1 MKNTFKI
8 FFSDIK
14 SLSRHFFAVLV
25 VIAIMIIPALYAW
38 VNIYA
43 NSDPY
48 GNTGNISVA
57 VASDD
62 LGYEGQNMGESV
74 LEGLKDNK
82 SINWVFTGSTDK
94 AIKGVESGKYYA
106 AIVIGENFSRNMY
119 DLKSALTDNESTV
132 TYYKNAKT
140 NAIAVKITD
149 TAAETVQN
157 NVKVQYLKVLFQTV
171 FTKGQELGEDIDEE
185 QAVNA
190 VIAQLTDLSKSLR
203 HYSDSVGRFVSDSSS
218 ISYVLSG
225 IGSSTANA
233 SAALSGSQATLNS
246 AQAAVS
252 NAQTSI
258 DQLANGLDGK
268 LAELEADLDAVT
280 DALNKLASSEV
291 INGSIELHNQM
302 VDNAKNAAAKLQTH
316 LEALRAILPENSA
329 LSGTAYVANTLDAL
343 IERTKQM
350 QNQLDLLYNDASFVE
365 DAANITG
372 ACADTVSLMR
382 SMITNQLKTGIDMML
397 TNLSSTLNMM
407 SPLISSLGI
416 TLDDIAPVVESA
428 GDTLSYVS
436 SAMTRLQSLM
446 NRVADAC
453 DQLLVKINEGTAD
466 ERLQTLITVLNGN
479 AEKYAEFL
487 SSPVSVTEETIYPVA
502 SYGDA
507 MTPFYSALAIWVG
520 GVILTA
526 ILKVGRYISA
536 RLPVS
541 GAGHVLGGVGN
552 NELCLYGGDL
562 FAGAGVRRYRQG
574 DRDRHRRHAGRRLLR
589 LLPDRDPAGY
599 IQQDLS
605 LLPLP
610 VRHKRNARGD
620 MRHVSMGLL
629 DLSRR
634 AYDIRRRRHTHRP
647 CAEKAVYKAQPL
659 RRARSGEIGGAVIW
673 QRNSMSASAKTAPM
687 CFTAS
692 CLCTPSRCTRAIS
705 AA

>member
-8 FFSDIK
+8 FFSDIG
-14 SLSRHFFAVLV
+14 SLVKHFFAVAV

-62 LGYEGQNMGESV
+62 QGYEGENKGESI

-82 SINWVFTGSTDK
+82 SINWVFTDSTEK
-94 AIKGVESGKYYA
+94 ARKGVDSGKYYA
-106 AIVIGENFSRNMY
+106 AILIGENFSRNMY
-119 DLKSALTDNESTV
+119 DLKSALTDDESTI
-132 TYYKNAKT
+132 TYYVNAKT
-140 NAIAVKITD
+140 NAIATKITD
-149 TAAETVQN
+149 TAAETVKTNIQ
-157 NVKVQYLKVLFQTV
+157 VEYLKVLFQTV
-171 FTKGQELGEDIDEE
+171 FTTGQELGDNIDET

-190 VIAQLTDLSKSLR
+190 VISQLTDLSKSLR
-203 HYSDSVGRFVSDSSS
+203 QYSASIGRFVDNSSS

-225 IGSSTANA
+225 IGSSSANA

-246 AQAAVS
+246 AQAS
-252 NAQTSI
+252 ITNAQTAI
-258 DQLANGLDGK
+258 DQLANGIDGK
-268 LAELEADLDAVT
+268 LAELESDLDELT

-350 QNQLDLLYNDASFVE
+350 QNQLDLLYNDASFAE

-397 TNLSSTLNMM
+397 SNLSSTLNMM

-446 NRVADAC
+446 TRVADAC
-453 DQLLVKINEGTAD
+453 DDLLVKINEGTAD

-520 GVILTA
+520 GVVLTA
-526 ILKVGRYISA
+526 ILKVEAEPKGLRNVTEGQKYWGKFLLFFILGQIQTA
-536 RLPVS
+536 VI
-541 GAGHVLGGVGN
+541 VLGDIYLLGCQCQEPVMFWVASAITSFAFTAVIYS
-552 NELCLYGGDL
+552 LALAFGDIGKAIVIVIVVMQV
-562 FAGAGVRRYRQG
+562 AGSSGSYPIEI
-574 DRDRHRRHAGRRLLR
+574 
-589 LLPDRDPAGY
+589 LPDIFSKIYLFFPFPYA
-599 IQQDLS
+599 I
-605 LLPLP
+605 
-610 VRHKRNARGD
+610 NA
-620 MRHVSMGLL
+620 MREAICGMYQWDYWIYLGELMIFAVGGILIGLVL
-629 DLSRR
+629 RKPFIKLNRFVE
-634 AYDIRRRRHTHRP
+634 HEV
-647 CAEKAVYKAQPL
+647 EK
-659 RRARSGEIGGAVIW
+659 SGV
-673 QRNSMSASAKTAPM
+673 
-687 CFTAS
+687 
-692 CLCTPSRCTRAIS
+692 L
-705 AA
+705 

>member
-62 LGYEGQNMGESV
+62 QGYEGQNMGESV

-119 DLKSALTDNESTV
+119 DLKSALTDDESTV

-225 IGSSTANA
+225 IGSGSANA
-233 SAALSGSQATLNS
+233 SAALSGSQATLSS
-246 AQAAVS
+246 AQAAVA

-280 DALNKLASSEV
+280 DVLNKLASSEV

-302 VDNAKNAAAKLQTH
+302 VDNAKNAAANLQTH

-350 QNQLDLLYNDASFVE
+350 QNQLDLLYNDASFAE

-397 TNLSSTLNMM
+397 SNLSSTLNMM

-446 NRVADAC
+446 TRVADAC
-453 DQLLVKINEGTAD
+453 DDLLVKINEGTAD

-520 GVILTA
+520 GVVLTA
-526 ILKVGRYISA
+526 ILKVEAEPKGLRNVTEGQKYWGKFLLFFILGQIQTA
-536 RLPVS
+536 VI
-541 GAGHVLGGVGN
+541 VLGDIYLLGCQCQEPVMFWVASAITSFAFTAVIYS
-552 NELCLYGGDL
+552 LALAFGDIGKAIVIVIVVMQV
-562 FAGAGVRRYRQG
+562 AGSSGSYPIEI
-574 DRDRHRRHAGRRLLR
+574 
-589 LLPDRDPAGY
+589 LPDIFSKIYLFFPFPYA
-599 IQQDLS
+599 I
-605 LLPLP
+605 
-610 VRHKRNARGD
+610 NA
-620 MRHVSMGLL
+620 MREAICGMYQWDYWIYLGELMIFAVGGILIGLVL
-629 DLSRR
+629 RKPFIKLNRFVE
-634 AYDIRRRRHTHRP
+634 HEV
-647 CAEKAVYKAQPL
+647 EK
-659 RRARSGEIGGAVIW
+659 SGV
-673 QRNSMSASAKTAPM
+673 
-687 CFTAS
+687 
-692 CLCTPSRCTRAIS
+692 L
-705 AA
+705 

>member
-43 NSDPY
+43 NFDPY

-62 LGYEGQNMGESV
+62 QGYEGQNMGESV

-171 FTKGQELGEDIDEE
+171 FTKGQELGDDIDEE

-225 IGSSTANA
+225 IGSSSANA
-233 SAALSGSQATLNS
+233 SAALSGSQATLSS
-246 AQAAVS
+246 AQAAVT

-291 INGSIELHNQM
+291 LNGSIELHNQM
-302 VDNAKNAAAKLQTH
+302 VDNAKNAAANLQTH

-453 DQLLVKINEGTAD
+453 DDLLVKINEGTAD

-520 GVILTA
+520 GVVLTA
-526 ILKVGRYISA
+526 ILKVEAEPKGLRNVTEGQKYWGKFLLFFILGQIQTA
-536 RLPVS
+536 VI
-541 GAGHVLGGVGN
+541 VLGDIYLLGCQCQEPVMFWVASAITSFAFTAVIYS
-552 NELCLYGGDL
+552 LALAFGDIGKAIVIVIVVMQV
-562 FAGAGVRRYRQG
+562 AGSSGSYPIEI
-574 DRDRHRRHAGRRLLR
+574 
-589 LLPDRDPAGY
+589 LPDIFSKIYLFFPFPYA
-599 IQQDLS
+599 I
-605 LLPLP
+605 
-610 VRHKRNARGD
+610 NA
-620 MRHVSMGLL
+620 MREAICGMYQWDYWIYLGELMIFAVGGILIGLVL
-629 DLSRR
+629 RKPFIKLNRFVE
-634 AYDIRRRRHTHRP
+634 HEV
-647 CAEKAVYKAQPL
+647 EK
-659 RRARSGEIGGAVIW
+659 SGV
-673 QRNSMSASAKTAPM
+673 
-687 CFTAS
+687 
-692 CLCTPSRCTRAIS
+692 L
-705 AA
+705 

>member
-57 VASDD
+57 VSSDD
-62 LGYEGQNMGESV
+62 QGYEGQNMCESV

-119 DLKSALTDNESTV
+119 DLKSALTDDESTV

-225 IGSSTANA
+225 IGSGSANA
-233 SAALSGSQATLNS
+233 SAALSGSQATLSS
-246 AQAAVS
+246 AQAAVT

-302 VDNAKNAAAKLQTH
+302 VDNAKNAAANLQTH

-397 TNLSSTLNMM
+397 SNLSSTLNMM

-446 NRVADAC
+446 TRVADAC
-453 DQLLVKINEGTAD
+453 DDLLVKINEGTAD

-520 GVILTA
+520 GVVLTA
-526 ILKVGRYISA
+526 ILKVEAEPKGLRNVTEGQKYWGKFLLFFILGQIQTA
-536 RLPVS
+536 VI
-541 GAGHVLGGVGN
+541 VLGDIYLLGCQCQEPVMFWVASAITSFAFTAVIYS
-552 NELCLYGGDL
+552 LALAFGDIGRAIVIVIVVMQV
-562 FAGAGVRRYRQG
+562 AGSSGSYPIEI
-574 DRDRHRRHAGRRLLR
+574 
-589 LLPDRDPAGY
+589 LPDIFSKIYLFFPFPYA
-599 IQQDLS
+599 I
-605 LLPLP
+605 
-610 VRHKRNARGD
+610 NA
-620 MRHVSMGLL
+620 MREAICGMYQWDYWIYLGELIIFAVGGILIGLVL
-629 DLSRR
+629 RKPFIKLNRFVE
-634 AYDIRRRRHTHRP
+634 HEV
-647 CAEKAVYKAQPL
+647 EK
-659 RRARSGEIGGAVIW
+659 SGV
-673 QRNSMSASAKTAPM
+673 
-687 CFTAS
+687 
-692 CLCTPSRCTRAIS
+692 L
-705 AA
+705 

>member
-252 NAQTSI
+252 NAQASI

-316 LEALRAILPENSA
+316 LESLRAILPENSA

-446 NRVADAC
+446 TRVADAC

-526 ILKVGRYISA
+526 ILKVEAEPKGLRNVTEGQKYWGKF
-536 RLPVS
+536 LLFF
-541 GAGHVLGGVGN
+541 VLGQIQTAVIV
-552 NELCLYGGDL
+552 LGDIYL
-562 FAGAGVRRYRQG
+562 LGCQCQEQVMFWVASAITSFAFTAVIYSLALAFGDIGKAIVIVIVVMQVAGSSGSYPIEI
-574 DRDRHRRHAGRRLLR
+574 
-589 LLPDRDPAGY
+589 LPDIFSKIYLFFPFPYA
-599 IQQDLS
+599 I
-605 LLPLP
+605 
-610 VRHKRNARGD
+610 NA
-620 MRHVSMGLL
+620 MREAICGMYQWDYWIYLGELMIFAVGGILIGLVL
-629 DLSRR
+629 RKPFIKLNRFVE
-634 AYDIRRRRHTHRP
+634 HEV
-647 CAEKAVYKAQPL
+647 EK
-659 RRARSGEIGGAVIW
+659 SGV
-673 QRNSMSASAKTAPM
+673 
-687 CFTAS
+687 
-692 CLCTPSRCTRAIS
+692 L
-705 AA
+705 

>member
-62 LGYEGQNMGESV
+62 QGYEGQNMGESV

-119 DLKSALTDNESTV
+119 DLKSALTDDESTV

-225 IGSSTANA
+225 IGSGSANA
-233 SAALSGSQATLNS
+233 SAALSGSQATLSS
-246 AQAAVS
+246 AQAAVT

-280 DALNKLASSEV
+280 DVLNKLASSEV
-291 INGSIELHNQM
+291 LNGSIELHNQM
-302 VDNAKNAAAKLQTH
+302 VDNAKNAAANLQTH

-350 QNQLDLLYNDASFVE
+350 QNQLDLLYNDASFAE

-446 NRVADAC
+446 TRVADAC
-453 DQLLVKINEGTAD
+453 DDLLVKINEGTAD

-520 GVILTA
+520 GVVLTA
-526 ILKVGRYISA
+526 ILKVEAEPKGLRNVTEGQKYWGKFLLFFILGQIQTA
-536 RLPVS
+536 VI
-541 GAGHVLGGVGN
+541 VLGDIYLLGCQCQEPVMFWVASAITSFAFTAVIYS
-552 NELCLYGGDL
+552 LALAFGDIGKAIVIVIVVMQV
-562 FAGAGVRRYRQG
+562 AGSSGSYPIEI
-574 DRDRHRRHAGRRLLR
+574 
-589 LLPDRDPAGY
+589 LPDIFSKIYLFFPFPYA
-599 IQQDLS
+599 I
-605 LLPLP
+605 
-610 VRHKRNARGD
+610 NA
-620 MRHVSMGLL
+620 MREAICGMYQWDYWIYLGELMIFAVGGILIGLVL
-629 DLSRR
+629 RKPFIKLNRFVE
-634 AYDIRRRRHTHRP
+634 HEV
-647 CAEKAVYKAQPL
+647 EK
-659 RRARSGEIGGAVIW
+659 SGV
-673 QRNSMSASAKTAPM
+673 
-687 CFTAS
+687 
-692 CLCTPSRCTRAIS
+692 L
-705 AA
+705 

>member
-62 LGYEGQNMGESV
+62 QGYEGQNMGESV

-203 HYSDSVGRFVSDSSS
+203 HYSNSVGQFVSDSSS

-225 IGSSTANA
+225 IGSSSANA

-246 AQAAVS
+246 AQAAVT

-302 VDNAKNAAAKLQTH
+302 VDNAKNAAANLQTH

-350 QNQLDLLYNDASFVE
+350 QNQLDLLYDDASFVE
-365 DAANITG
+365 DAANITS

-453 DQLLVKINEGTAD
+453 DDLLVKINEGTAD

-526 ILKVGRYISA
+526 ILKVEAEPKGLRNVTEGQKYWGKF
-536 RLPVS
+536 LLFF
-541 GAGHVLGGVGN
+541 VLGQIQTAVIV
-552 NELCLYGGDL
+552 LGDIYL
-562 FAGAGVRRYRQG
+562 LGCQCQEPVMFWVASAITSFAFTAVIYSLALAFGDIGKAIVIVIVVMQVAGSSGSYPIEI
-574 DRDRHRRHAGRRLLR
+574 
-589 LLPDRDPAGY
+589 LPDIFSKIYLFFPFPYA
-599 IQQDLS
+599 I
-605 LLPLP
+605 
-610 VRHKRNARGD
+610 NA
-620 MRHVSMGLL
+620 MREAICGMYQWDYWIYLGELMIFAVGGILIGLVL
-629 DLSRR
+629 RKPFIKLNRFVE
-634 AYDIRRRRHTHRP
+634 HEV
-647 CAEKAVYKAQPL
+647 EK
-659 RRARSGEIGGAVIW
+659 SGV
-673 QRNSMSASAKTAPM
+673 
-687 CFTAS
+687 
-692 CLCTPSRCTRAIS
+692 L
-705 AA
+705 

>member
-119 DLKSALTDNESTV
+119 DLKSALTDDESTV

-171 FTKGQELGEDIDEE
+171 FTKGQELGENIDEE

-225 IGSSTANA
+225 IGSSTTNA
-233 SAALSGSQATLNS
+233 SAALSGSQATLSS
-246 AQAAVS
+246 AQAAVT

-268 LAELEADLDAVT
+268 LAELEADLDAIT

-291 INGSIELHNQM
+291 LNGSIELHNQM

-350 QNQLDLLYNDASFVE
+350 QNQLDLLYDDASFAE
-365 DAANITG
+365 NAANITG

-446 NRVADAC
+446 DRVADAC
-453 DQLLVKINEGTAD
+453 DDLLVKINEGTAD

-526 ILKVGRYISA
+526 ILKVEAEPKGLRNVTEGQKYWGKFI
-536 RLPVS
+536 LFF
-541 GAGHVLGGVGN
+541 VLGQIQTAVIV
-552 NELCLYGGDL
+552 LGDIYL
-562 FAGAGVRRYRQG
+562 LGCQCQEPVMFWVAAAITSFAFTAVIYSLALAFGDIGKAIVIVIVVMQVAGSSGSYPIEI
-574 DRDRHRRHAGRRLLR
+574 
-589 LLPDRDPAGY
+589 LPDIFSKIYLFFPFPYA
-599 IQQDLS
+599 I
-605 LLPLP
+605 
-610 VRHKRNARGD
+610 NA
-620 MRHVSMGLL
+620 MREAICGMYQWDYFIYLGELMIFAVGGILIGLVL
-629 DLSRR
+629 RKPFIKLNRFVE
-634 AYDIRRRRHTHRP
+634 HEV
-647 CAEKAVYKAQPL
+647 EK
-659 RRARSGEIGGAVIW
+659 SGV
-673 QRNSMSASAKTAPM
+673 
-687 CFTAS
+687 
-692 CLCTPSRCTRAIS
+692 L
-705 AA
+705 

>member
-62 LGYEGQNMGESV
+62 QGYEGQNMGESV

-119 DLKSALTDNESTV
+119 DLESALTDNESTV

-171 FTKGQELGEDIDEE
+171 FTKGQELGDDIDEE

-203 HYSDSVGRFVSDSSS
+203 HYSNSVGQFVSDSSS

-291 INGSIELHNQM
+291 LNGSIELHNQM
-302 VDNAKNAAAKLQTH
+302 VDNAKNAAANLQTH

-350 QNQLDLLYNDASFVE
+350 QNQLDLLYNDASFAE

-446 NRVADAC
+446 TRVADAC
-453 DQLLVKINEGTAD
+453 DDLLVKINEGTAD

-520 GVILTA
+520 GVVLTA
-526 ILKVGRYISA
+526 ILKVEAEPKGLRNVTEGQKYWGKFLLFFILGQIQTA
-536 RLPVS
+536 VI
-541 GAGHVLGGVGN
+541 VLGDIYLLGCQCQEPVMFWVASAITSFAFPAVIYSLALAFGDIGKAIVIVIVVMQVAGSSGSYPIEILPDIFSKIYLFFPFPYAINAMREAICGMYQWDYWIYLGELMIFAVGGILIGLVLRKPFIKLN
-552 NELCLYGGDL
+552 RFVEHEVEK
-562 FAGAGVRRYRQG
+562 AGV
-574 DRDRHRRHAGRRLLR
+574 L
-589 LLPDRDPAGY
+589 
-599 IQQDLS
+599 
-605 LLPLP
+605 
-610 VRHKRNARGD
+610 
-620 MRHVSMGLL
+620 
-629 DLSRR
+629 
-634 AYDIRRRRHTHRP
+634 
-647 CAEKAVYKAQPL
+647 
-659 RRARSGEIGGAVIW
+659 
-673 QRNSMSASAKTAPM
+673 
-687 CFTAS
+687 
-692 CLCTPSRCTRAIS
+692 
-705 AA
+705 

>member
-62 LGYEGQNMGESV
+62 QGYEGQNMGESV

-119 DLKSALTDNESTV
+119 DLKSALTDDESTV

-225 IGSSTANA
+225 IGSGSANA
-233 SAALSGSQATLNS
+233 SAALSGSQATLSS
-246 AQAAVS
+246 AQAAVT

-291 INGSIELHNQM
+291 LNGSIELHNQM

-350 QNQLDLLYNDASFVE
+350 QNQLDLLYDDASFAE

-446 NRVADAC
+446 TRVADAC
-453 DQLLVKINEGTAD
+453 DDLLVKINEGTAD

-520 GVILTA
+520 GVVLTA
-526 ILKVGRYISA
+526 ILKVEAEPKGLRNVTEGQKYWGKFI
-536 RLPVS
+536 LFF
-541 GAGHVLGGVGN
+541 VLGQIQTAVIV
-552 NELCLYGGDL
+552 LGDIYL
-562 FAGAGVRRYRQG
+562 LGCQCQEPVMFWVASAITSFAFTAVIYSLALAFGDIGRAIVIVIVVMQVAGSSGSYPIEI
-574 DRDRHRRHAGRRLLR
+574 
-589 LLPDRDPAGY
+589 LPDIFSKIYLFFPFPYA
-599 IQQDLS
+599 I
-605 LLPLP
+605 
-610 VRHKRNARGD
+610 NA
-620 MRHVSMGLL
+620 MREAICGMYQWDYWIYLGELIIFAVGGILIGLVL
-629 DLSRR
+629 RKPFIKLNRFVE
-634 AYDIRRRRHTHRP
+634 HEV
-647 CAEKAVYKAQPL
+647 EK
-659 RRARSGEIGGAVIW
+659 SGV
-673 QRNSMSASAKTAPM
+673 
-687 CFTAS
+687 
-692 CLCTPSRCTRAIS
+692 L
-705 AA
+705 

>member
-316 LEALRAILPENSA
+316 LESLRAILPENSA

-446 NRVADAC
+446 TRVADAC

-526 ILKVGRYISA
+526 ILKVEAEPKGLRNVTEGQKYWGKFI
-536 RLPVS
+536 LFF
-541 GAGHVLGGVGN
+541 VLGQIQTAVIVLGDIYLLGCQCQ
-552 NELCLYGGDL
+552 ELVMFWVASAITSFAFTAVIYSLALAFGDIGKAIVIVIVVMQV
-562 FAGAGVRRYRQG
+562 AGSSGSYPIEI
-574 DRDRHRRHAGRRLLR
+574 
-589 LLPDRDPAGY
+589 LPDIFSKIYLFFPFPYA
-599 IQQDLS
+599 I
-605 LLPLP
+605 
-610 VRHKRNARGD
+610 NA
-620 MRHVSMGLL
+620 MREAICGMYQWDYWIYLGELMIFAVGGILIGLVL
-629 DLSRR
+629 RKPFIKLNRFVE
-634 AYDIRRRRHTHRP
+634 HEV
-647 CAEKAVYKAQPL
+647 EK
-659 RRARSGEIGGAVIW
+659 SGV
-673 QRNSMSASAKTAPM
+673 
-687 CFTAS
+687 
-692 CLCTPSRCTRAIS
+692 L
-705 AA
+705 

>member
-62 LGYEGQNMGESV
+62 QGYEGQNMGESV

-203 HYSDSVGRFVSDSSS
+203 RYSNSVGRFVSDSSS

-225 IGSSTANA
+225 IGSSSANA

-246 AQAAVS
+246 AQAAVT

-268 LAELEADLDAVT
+268 LAELEADLDAIT

-291 INGSIELHNQM
+291 LNGSIELHNQM

-350 QNQLDLLYNDASFVE
+350 QNQLDLLYDDASFVE

-397 TNLSSTLNMM
+397 TNLSSTLSMM

-453 DQLLVKINEGTAD
+453 DDLLVKINEGTAD

-526 ILKVGRYISA
+526 ILKVEAEPKGLRNVTEGQKYWGKF
-536 RLPVS
+536 LLFF
-541 GAGHVLGGVGN
+541 VLGQIQTAVIV
-552 NELCLYGGDL
+552 LGDIYL
-562 FAGAGVRRYRQG
+562 LGCQCQEPVMFWVASAITSFAFTAVIYSLALAFGDIGKAIVIVIVVMQVAGSSGSYPIEI
-574 DRDRHRRHAGRRLLR
+574 
-589 LLPDRDPAGY
+589 LPDIFSKIYLFFPFPYA
-599 IQQDLS
+599 I
-605 LLPLP
+605 
-610 VRHKRNARGD
+610 NA
-620 MRHVSMGLL
+620 MREAICGMYQWDYWIYLGELMIFAVGGILIGLVL
-629 DLSRR
+629 RKPFIKLNRFVE
-634 AYDIRRRRHTHRP
+634 HEV
-647 CAEKAVYKAQPL
+647 EK
-659 RRARSGEIGGAVIW
+659 SGV
-673 QRNSMSASAKTAPM
+673 
-687 CFTAS
+687 
-692 CLCTPSRCTRAIS
+692 L
-705 AA
+705 

>member
-25 VIAIMIIPALYAW
+25 VIAIMIIPALYAL

-62 LGYEGQNMGESV
+62 QGYEGQNMGESV

-119 DLKSALTDNESTV
+119 DLKSALTDDESTV

-225 IGSSTANA
+225 IGSGSANA
-233 SAALSGSQATLNS
+233 SAALSGSQATLSS
-246 AQAAVS
+246 AQAAVA

-280 DALNKLASSEV
+280 DVLNKLASSEV

-397 TNLSSTLNMM
+397 SNLSSTLNMM

-446 NRVADAC
+446 TRVADAC
-453 DQLLVKINEGTAD
+453 DDLLVKINEGTAD

-520 GVILTA
+520 GVVLTA
-526 ILKVGRYISA
+526 ILKVEAEPKGLRNVTEGQKYWGKFILFFILGQIQTA
-536 RLPVS
+536 VI
-541 GAGHVLGGVGN
+541 VLGDIYLLGCQCQEPVMFWVASAITSFAFTAVIYS
-552 NELCLYGGDL
+552 LALAFGDIGRAIVIVIVVMQV
-562 FAGAGVRRYRQG
+562 AGSSGSYPIEI
-574 DRDRHRRHAGRRLLR
+574 
-589 LLPDRDPAGY
+589 LPDIFSKIYLFFPFPYA
-599 IQQDLS
+599 I
-605 LLPLP
+605 
-610 VRHKRNARGD
+610 NA
-620 MRHVSMGLL
+620 MREAICGMYQWDYWIYLGELIIFAVGGILIGLVL
-629 DLSRR
+629 RKPFIKLNRFVE
-634 AYDIRRRRHTHRP
+634 HEV
-647 CAEKAVYKAQPL
+647 EK
-659 RRARSGEIGGAVIW
+659 SGV
-673 QRNSMSASAKTAPM
+673 
-687 CFTAS
+687 
-692 CLCTPSRCTRAIS
+692 L
-705 AA
+705 

>member
-280 DALNKLASSEV
+280 DALNKLVSSEV

-446 NRVADAC
+446 TRVADAC

-507 MTPFYSALAIWVG
+507 MTPFYSTLAIWVG

-526 ILKVGRYISA
+526 ILKVEAEPKGLRNVTEGQKYWGKFLLFFILGQIQTA
-536 RLPVS
+536 VI
-541 GAGHVLGGVGN
+541 VLGDIYLLGCQCQEPVMFWVASAITSFAFTAVIYS
-552 NELCLYGGDL
+552 LALAFGDIGKAIVIVIVVMQV
-562 FAGAGVRRYRQG
+562 AGSSGSYPIEI
-574 DRDRHRRHAGRRLLR
+574 
-589 LLPDRDPAGY
+589 LPDIFSKIYLFFPFPYA
-599 IQQDLS
+599 I
-605 LLPLP
+605 
-610 VRHKRNARGD
+610 NA
-620 MRHVSMGLL
+620 MREAICGMYQWDYWIYLGELMIFAVGGILIGLVL
-629 DLSRR
+629 RKPFIKLNRFVE
-634 AYDIRRRRHTHRP
+634 HEV
-647 CAEKAVYKAQPL
+647 EK
-659 RRARSGEIGGAVIW
+659 SGV
-673 QRNSMSASAKTAPM
+673 
-687 CFTAS
+687 
-692 CLCTPSRCTRAIS
+692 L
-705 AA
+705 

>member
-62 LGYEGQNMGESV
+62 QGYEGQNMGESV

-119 DLKSALTDNESTV
+119 DLKSALTDSESTV

-225 IGSSTANA
+225 IGSSSANA
-233 SAALSGSQATLNS
+233 SAALSGSQATLSS
-246 AQAAVS
+246 AQAAVT

-291 INGSIELHNQM
+291 LNGSIELHNQM
-302 VDNAKNAAAKLQTH
+302 VDNAKNAAANLQTH

-350 QNQLDLLYNDASFVE
+350 QNQLDLLYDDASFAE

-446 NRVADAC
+446 TRVADAC
-453 DQLLVKINEGTAD
+453 DDLLVKINEGTAD

-520 GVILTA
+520 GVVLTA
-526 ILKVGRYISA
+526 ILKVEAEPKGLRNVTEGQKYWGKFLLFFILGQIQTA
-536 RLPVS
+536 VI
-541 GAGHVLGGVGN
+541 VLGDIYLLGCQCQEPVMFWVASAITSFAFTAVIYS
-552 NELCLYGGDL
+552 LALAFGDIGKAIVIVIVVMQV
-562 FAGAGVRRYRQG
+562 AGSSGSYPIEI
-574 DRDRHRRHAGRRLLR
+574 
-589 LLPDRDPAGY
+589 LPDIFSKIYLFFPFPYA
-599 IQQDLS
+599 I
-605 LLPLP
+605 
-610 VRHKRNARGD
+610 NA
-620 MRHVSMGLL
+620 MREAICGMYQWDYWIYLGELMIFAVGGILIGLVL
-629 DLSRR
+629 RKPFIKLNRFVE
-634 AYDIRRRRHTHRP
+634 HEV
-647 CAEKAVYKAQPL
+647 EK
-659 RRARSGEIGGAVIW
+659 SGV
-673 QRNSMSASAKTAPM
+673 
-687 CFTAS
+687 
-692 CLCTPSRCTRAIS
+692 L
-705 AA
+705 

>member
-62 LGYEGQNMGESV
+62 QGYEGQNMGESV

-119 DLKSALTDNESTV
+119 DLKSALTDDESTV

-246 AQAAVS
+246 AQAAVT

-258 DQLANGLDGK
+258 DRLANGLDGK

-302 VDNAKNAAAKLQTH
+302 VDAAKAAAAKLQTH
-316 LEALRAILPENSA
+316 LETLRALLPENSA
-329 LSGTAYVANTLDAL
+329 MSGTAYVANTLDAL

-350 QNQLDLLYNDASFVE
+350 QNQLELLRDDASFSE

-382 SMITNQLKTGIDMML
+382 SMITNELKTGIDMML

-407 SPLISSLGI
+407 GPLINSLGI
-416 TLDDIAPVVESA
+416 TLDDIAPVVSSA
-428 GDTLSYVS
+428 GDTLKYVS
-436 SAMTRLQSLM
+436 SSMTRLQALM
-446 NRVADAC
+446 ERVANSC
-453 DQLLVKINEGTAD
+453 DNLLVKINEGTAD

-487 SSPVSVTEETIYPVA
+487 SEPVKVSEEVIYPTA

-507 MTPFYSALAIWVG
+507 MTPFYSTLAIWVG
-520 GVILTA
+520 GVILIA
-526 ILKVGRYISA
+526 ILKVEAEPKGLRHVTDGQKYWGKFLLFFFLGQIQA
-536 RLPVS
+536 
-541 GAGHVLGGVGN
+541 AIIVLGDIYLLNCQVEN
-552 NELCLYGGDL
+552 PWLFWAAAAVTSFVFNAIIYSLALAFGDL
-562 FAGAGVRRYRQG
+562 GKAVVVVILVVQIAGSSGSYPIEI
-574 DRDRHRRHAGRRLLR
+574 
-589 LLPDRDPAGY
+589 LPDIFSKIYLFFPFPYAINAMREAIFGMYHWDYFIYLGELLLFGIAG
-599 IQQDLS
+599 IVIGLV
-605 LLPLP
+605 
-610 VRHKRNARGD
+610 VRKPFIKMNRFVED
-620 MRHVSMGLL
+620 EM
-629 DLSRR
+629 
-634 AYDIRRRRHTHRP
+634 
-647 CAEKAVYKAQPL
+647 EK
-659 RRARSGEIGGAVIW
+659 SGV
-673 QRNSMSASAKTAPM
+673 
-687 CFTAS
+687 
-692 CLCTPSRCTRAIS
+692 L
-705 AA
+705 

>member
-62 LGYEGQNMGESV
+62 QGYEGQNMGESV

-119 DLKSALTDNESTV
+119 DLKSALTDDESTV

-233 SAALSGSQATLNS
+233 SAALSGSQATLSS
-246 AQAAVS
+246 AQAAVT

-291 INGSIELHNQM
+291 LNGSIELHNQM
-302 VDNAKNAAAKLQTH
+302 VDNAKNAAANLQTH

-350 QNQLDLLYNDASFVE
+350 QNQLDLLYNDASFAE

-397 TNLSSTLNMM
+397 SNLSSTLNMM

-446 NRVADAC
+446 TRVADAC
-453 DQLLVKINEGTAD
+453 DDLLVKINEGTAD

-520 GVILTA
+520 GVVLTA
-526 ILKVGRYISA
+526 ILKVEAEPKGLRNVTEGQKYWGKFILFFILGQIQTA
-536 RLPVS
+536 VI
-541 GAGHVLGGVGN
+541 VLGDIYLLGCQCQEPVMFWVASAITSFAFTAVIYS
-552 NELCLYGGDL
+552 LALAFGDIGRAIVIVIVVMQV
-562 FAGAGVRRYRQG
+562 AGSSGSYPIEI
-574 DRDRHRRHAGRRLLR
+574 
-589 LLPDRDPAGY
+589 LPDIFSKIYLFFPFPYA
-599 IQQDLS
+599 I
-605 LLPLP
+605 
-610 VRHKRNARGD
+610 NA
-620 MRHVSMGLL
+620 MREAICGMYQWDYWIYLGELIIFAVGGILIGLVL
-629 DLSRR
+629 RKPFIKLNRFVE
-634 AYDIRRRRHTHRP
+634 HEV
-647 CAEKAVYKAQPL
+647 EK
-659 RRARSGEIGGAVIW
+659 SGV
-673 QRNSMSASAKTAPM
+673 
-687 CFTAS
+687 
-692 CLCTPSRCTRAIS
+692 L
-705 AA
+705 

>member
-62 LGYEGQNMGESV
+62 QGYEGQNMGESV

-119 DLKSALTDNESTV
+119 DLKSALTDDESTI

-225 IGSSTANA
+225 IGSGSANA
-233 SAALSGSQATLNS
+233 SAALSGSQATLSS
-246 AQAAVS
+246 AQAAVA

-350 QNQLDLLYNDASFVE
+350 QNQLDLLYNDASFAE

-397 TNLSSTLNMM
+397 SNLSSTLNMM

-446 NRVADAC
+446 TRVADAC
-453 DQLLVKINEGTAD
+453 DDLLVKINEGTAD

-520 GVILTA
+520 GVVLTA
-526 ILKVGRYISA
+526 ILKVEAEPKGLRNVTEGQKYWGKFLLFFILGQIQTA
-536 RLPVS
+536 VI
-541 GAGHVLGGVGN
+541 VLGDIYLLGCQCQEPVMFWVASAITSFAFTAVIYS
-552 NELCLYGGDL
+552 LALAFGDIGRAIVIVIVVMQV
-562 FAGAGVRRYRQG
+562 AGSSGSYPIEI
-574 DRDRHRRHAGRRLLR
+574 
-589 LLPDRDPAGY
+589 LPDIFSKIYLFFPFPYA
-599 IQQDLS
+599 I
-605 LLPLP
+605 
-610 VRHKRNARGD
+610 NA
-620 MRHVSMGLL
+620 MREAICGMYQWDYWIYLGELMIFAVGGILIGLVL
-629 DLSRR
+629 RKPFIKLNRFVE
-634 AYDIRRRRHTHRP
+634 HEV
-647 CAEKAVYKAQPL
+647 EK
-659 RRARSGEIGGAVIW
+659 SGV
-673 QRNSMSASAKTAPM
+673 
-687 CFTAS
+687 
-692 CLCTPSRCTRAIS
+692 L
-705 AA
+705 

>member
-62 LGYEGQNMGESV
+62 QGYEGQNMGESV

-119 DLKSALTDNESTV
+119 DLKSALTDDESTV

-225 IGSSTANA
+225 IGSGSANA
-233 SAALSGSQATLNS
+233 SAALSGSQATLSS
-246 AQAAVS
+246 AQAAVT

-291 INGSIELHNQM
+291 LNGSIELHNQM
-302 VDNAKNAAAKLQTH
+302 VDNAKNAAANLQTH
-316 LEALRAILPENSA
+316 LESLRAILPENSA

-350 QNQLDLLYNDASFVE
+350 QNQLDLLYNNASFVE

-397 TNLSSTLNMM
+397 TNLSSTLSMM

-446 NRVADAC
+446 TRVADAC
-453 DQLLVKINEGTAD
+453 DDLLVKINEGTAD

-520 GVILTA
+520 GVVLTA
-526 ILKVGRYISA
+526 ILKVEAEPKGLRNVTEGQKYWGKFILFFILGQIQTA
-536 RLPVS
+536 VI
-541 GAGHVLGGVGN
+541 VLGDIYLLGCQCQEPVMFWVASAITSFAFTAVIYS
-552 NELCLYGGDL
+552 LALAFGDIGKAIVIVIVVMQV
-562 FAGAGVRRYRQG
+562 AGSSGSYPIEI
-574 DRDRHRRHAGRRLLR
+574 
-589 LLPDRDPAGY
+589 LPDIFSKIYLFFPFPYA
-599 IQQDLS
+599 I
-605 LLPLP
+605 
-610 VRHKRNARGD
+610 NA
-620 MRHVSMGLL
+620 MREAICGMYQWDYFIYLGELMIFAVGGILIGLVL
-629 DLSRR
+629 RKPFIKLNRFVE
-634 AYDIRRRRHTHRP
+634 HEV
-647 CAEKAVYKAQPL
+647 EK
-659 RRARSGEIGGAVIW
+659 SGV
-673 QRNSMSASAKTAPM
+673 
-687 CFTAS
+687 
-692 CLCTPSRCTRAIS
+692 L
-705 AA
+705 

>member
-291 INGSIELHNQM
+291 INGSIELHNQ
-302 VDNAKNAAAKLQTH
+302 
-316 LEALRAILPENSA
+316 IC
-329 LSGTAYVANTLDAL
+329 
-343 IERTKQM
+343 
-350 QNQLDLLYNDASFVE
+350 LLYTS
-365 DAANITG
+365 DAA
-372 ACADTVSLMR
+372 
-382 SMITNQLKTGIDMML
+382 
-397 TNLSSTLNMM
+397 
-407 SPLISSLGI
+407 
-416 TLDDIAPVVESA
+416 
-428 GDTLSYVS
+428 
-436 SAMTRLQSLM
+436 
-446 NRVADAC
+446 
-453 DQLLVKINEGTAD
+453 D
-466 ERLQTLITVLNGN
+466 E
-479 AEKYAEFL
+479 
-487 SSPVSVTEETIYPVA
+487 
-502 SYGDA
+502 
-507 MTPFYSALAIWVG
+507 
-520 GVILTA
+520 
-526 ILKVGRYISA
+526 
-536 RLPVS
+536 
-541 GAGHVLGGVGN
+541 
-552 NELCLYGGDL
+552 
-562 FAGAGVRRYRQG
+562 
-574 DRDRHRRHAGRRLLR
+574 
-589 LLPDRDPAGY
+589 
-599 IQQDLS
+599 
-605 LLPLP
+605 
-610 VRHKRNARGD
+610 
-620 MRHVSMGLL
+620 
-629 DLSRR
+629 
-634 AYDIRRRRHTHRP
+634 
-647 CAEKAVYKAQPL
+647 
-659 RRARSGEIGGAVIW
+659 
-673 QRNSMSASAKTAPM
+673 
-687 CFTAS
+687 
-692 CLCTPSRCTRAIS
+692 
-705 AA
+705 

>member
-62 LGYEGQNMGESV
+62 QGYEGQNMGESV

-119 DLKSALTDNESTV
+119 DLKSALTDDESTV

-233 SAALSGSQATLNS
+233 SAALSGSQATLSS
-246 AQAAVS
+246 AQAAVT
-252 NAQTSI
+252 NVQTSI

-291 INGSIELHNQM
+291 LNGSIELHNQM
-302 VDNAKNAAAKLQTH
+302 VDNAKNAAANLQTH

-350 QNQLDLLYNDASFVE
+350 QNQLDLLYNDASFAE

-397 TNLSSTLNMM
+397 SNLSSTLNMM

-446 NRVADAC
+446 TRVADAC
-453 DQLLVKINEGTAD
+453 DDLLVKINEGTAD

-520 GVILTA
+520 GVVLTA
-526 ILKVGRYISA
+526 ILKVEAEPKGLRNVTEGQKYWGKFILFFILGQIQTA
-536 RLPVS
+536 VI
-541 GAGHVLGGVGN
+541 VLGDIYLLGCQCQEPVMFWVASAITSFAFTAVIYS
-552 NELCLYGGDL
+552 LALAFGDIGRAIVIVIVVMQV
-562 FAGAGVRRYRQG
+562 AGSSGSYPIEI
-574 DRDRHRRHAGRRLLR
+574 
-589 LLPDRDPAGY
+589 LPDIFSKIYLFFPFPYA
-599 IQQDLS
+599 I
-605 LLPLP
+605 
-610 VRHKRNARGD
+610 NA
-620 MRHVSMGLL
+620 MREAICGMYQWDYWIYLGELIIFAVGGILIGLVL
-629 DLSRR
+629 RKPFIKLNRFVE
-634 AYDIRRRRHTHRP
+634 HEV
-647 CAEKAVYKAQPL
+647 EK
-659 RRARSGEIGGAVIW
+659 SGV
-673 QRNSMSASAKTAPM
+673 
-687 CFTAS
+687 
-692 CLCTPSRCTRAIS
+692 L
-705 AA
+705 

>member
-62 LGYEGQNMGESV
+62 QGYEGQNMGESV

-119 DLKSALTDNESTV
+119 DLKSALTDDESTV

-185 QAVNA
+185 QAANA

-225 IGSSTANA
+225 IGSGSANA
-233 SAALSGSQATLNS
+233 SAALSGSQATLSS
-246 AQAAVS
+246 AQAAVT

-280 DALNKLASSEV
+280 DVLNKLASSEV
-291 INGSIELHNQM
+291 LNGSIELHNQM
-302 VDNAKNAAAKLQTH
+302 VDNAKNAAANLQTH

-446 NRVADAC
+446 TRVADAC
-453 DQLLVKINEGTAD
+453 DDLLVKINEGTAD

-526 ILKVGRYISA
+526 ILKVEAEPKGLRNVTEGQKYWGKF
-536 RLPVS
+536 LLFF
-541 GAGHVLGGVGN
+541 VLGQIQTAVIV
-552 NELCLYGGDL
+552 LGDIYL
-562 FAGAGVRRYRQG
+562 LGCQCQEPVMFWVASAITSFAFTAVIYSLALAFGDIGKAIVIVIVVMQVAGSSGSYPIEI
-574 DRDRHRRHAGRRLLR
+574 
-589 LLPDRDPAGY
+589 LPDIFSKIYLFFPFPYA
-599 IQQDLS
+599 I
-605 LLPLP
+605 
-610 VRHKRNARGD
+610 NA
-620 MRHVSMGLL
+620 MREAICGMYQWDYWIYLGELMIFAVGGILIGLVL
-629 DLSRR
+629 RKPFIKLNRFVE
-634 AYDIRRRRHTHRP
+634 HEV
-647 CAEKAVYKAQPL
+647 EK
-659 RRARSGEIGGAVIW
+659 SGV
-673 QRNSMSASAKTAPM
+673 
-687 CFTAS
+687 
-692 CLCTPSRCTRAIS
+692 L
-705 AA
+705 

>member
-62 LGYEGQNMGESV
+62 QGYEGQNMGESV

-119 DLKSALTDNESTV
+119 DLKSALTDDESTV

-171 FTKGQELGEDIDEE
+171 FTKGQELGDDIDEE

-225 IGSSTANA
+225 IGSGSANA
-233 SAALSGSQATLNS
+233 SAALSGSQATLSS
-246 AQAAVS
+246 AQAAVT

-291 INGSIELHNQM
+291 LNGSIELHNQM
-302 VDNAKNAAAKLQTH
+302 VDNAKNAAANLQTH

-446 NRVADAC
+446 TRVADAC

-520 GVILTA
+520 GVVLTA
-526 ILKVGRYISA
+526 ILKVEAEPKGLRNVTEGQKYWGKFLLFFILGQIQTA
-536 RLPVS
+536 VI
-541 GAGHVLGGVGN
+541 VLGDIYLLGCQCQEPVMFWVASAITSFAFTAVIYS
-552 NELCLYGGDL
+552 LALAFGDIGKAIVIVIVVMQV
-562 FAGAGVRRYRQG
+562 AGSSGSYPIEI
-574 DRDRHRRHAGRRLLR
+574 
-589 LLPDRDPAGY
+589 LPDIFSKIYLFFPFPYA
-599 IQQDLS
+599 I
-605 LLPLP
+605 
-610 VRHKRNARGD
+610 NA
-620 MRHVSMGLL
+620 MREAICGMYQWDYLIYLGELMIFAVGGILIGLVL
-629 DLSRR
+629 RKPFIKLNRFVE
-634 AYDIRRRRHTHRP
+634 HEV
-647 CAEKAVYKAQPL
+647 EK
-659 RRARSGEIGGAVIW
+659 SGV
-673 QRNSMSASAKTAPM
+673 
-687 CFTAS
+687 
-692 CLCTPSRCTRAIS
+692 L
-705 AA
+705 

>member
-62 LGYEGQNMGESV
+62 QGYEGQNMGESV

-119 DLKSALTDNESTV
+119 DLKSALTDDESTV

-225 IGSSTANA
+225 IGSGSANA
-233 SAALSGSQATLNS
+233 SAALSGSQATLSS
-246 AQAAVS
+246 AQAAVA

-280 DALNKLASSEV
+280 DVLNKLASSEV

-302 VDNAKNAAAKLQTH
+302 VDNAKNAAANLQTH

-350 QNQLDLLYNDASFVE
+350 QNQLDLLYNDASFAE

-397 TNLSSTLNMM
+397 SNLSSTLNMM

-446 NRVADAC
+446 TRVADAC
-453 DQLLVKINEGTAD
+453 DDLLVKINEGTAD

-520 GVILTA
+520 GVVLTA
-526 ILKVGRYISA
+526 ILKVEAEPKGLRNVTEGQKYWGKFI
-536 RLPVS
+536 LFF
-541 GAGHVLGGVGN
+541 VLGQIQTAVIV
-552 NELCLYGGDL
+552 LGDIYL
-562 FAGAGVRRYRQG
+562 LGCQCQEPVMFWVASAITSFAFTAVIYSLALAFGDIGRAIVIVIVVMQVAGSSGSYPIEI
-574 DRDRHRRHAGRRLLR
+574 
-589 LLPDRDPAGY
+589 LPDIFSKIYLFFPFPYA
-599 IQQDLS
+599 I
-605 LLPLP
+605 
-610 VRHKRNARGD
+610 NA
-620 MRHVSMGLL
+620 MREAICGMYQWDYWIYLGELMIFAVGGILIGLVL
-629 DLSRR
+629 RKPFIKLNRFVE
-634 AYDIRRRRHTHRP
+634 HEV
-647 CAEKAVYKAQPL
+647 EK
-659 RRARSGEIGGAVIW
+659 SGV
-673 QRNSMSASAKTAPM
+673 
-687 CFTAS
+687 
-692 CLCTPSRCTRAIS
+692 L
-705 AA
+705 

>member
-62 LGYEGQNMGESV
+62 QGYEGQNMGESV

-119 DLKSALTDNESTV
+119 DLKSALTDDESTV

-203 HYSDSVGRFVSDSSS
+203 HYSNSVGQFVSDSSS

-233 SAALSGSQATLNS
+233 SAALSGSQATLSS
-246 AQAAVS
+246 AQAAVT

-302 VDNAKNAAAKLQTH
+302 VDNAKNAAANLQTH

-350 QNQLDLLYNDASFVE
+350 QNQLDLLYDDASFAE

-397 TNLSSTLNMM
+397 TNLSSTLSMM

-446 NRVADAC
+446 TRVADAC
-453 DQLLVKINEGTAD
+453 DDLLVKINEGTAD

-526 ILKVGRYISA
+526 ILKVEAEPKGLRNVTEGQKYWGKF
-536 RLPVS
+536 LLFF
-541 GAGHVLGGVGN
+541 VLGQIQTAVIV
-552 NELCLYGGDL
+552 LGDIYL
-562 FAGAGVRRYRQG
+562 LGCQCQEPVMFWVASAITSFAFTAVIYSLALAFGDIGKAIVIVIVVMQVAGSSGSYPIEI
-574 DRDRHRRHAGRRLLR
+574 
-589 LLPDRDPAGY
+589 LPDIFSKIYLFFPFPYA
-599 IQQDLS
+599 I
-605 LLPLP
+605 
-610 VRHKRNARGD
+610 NA
-620 MRHVSMGLL
+620 MREAICGMYQWDYWIYLGELMIFAVGGILIGLVL
-629 DLSRR
+629 RKPFIKLNRFVE
-634 AYDIRRRRHTHRP
+634 HEV
-647 CAEKAVYKAQPL
+647 EK
-659 RRARSGEIGGAVIW
+659 SGV
-673 QRNSMSASAKTAPM
+673 
-687 CFTAS
+687 
-692 CLCTPSRCTRAIS
+692 L
-705 AA
+705 

>member
-62 LGYEGQNMGESV
+62 QGYEGQNMGESV

-119 DLKSALTDNESTV
+119 DLKSALTNDESTV

-233 SAALSGSQATLNS
+233 SAALSGSQATLSS
-246 AQAAVS
+246 AQAAVT

-291 INGSIELHNQM
+291 LNGSIELHNQM
-302 VDNAKNAAAKLQTH
+302 VDNAKNAAANLQTH

-397 TNLSSTLNMM
+397 SNLSSTLNMM

-446 NRVADAC
+446 TRVADAC
-453 DQLLVKINEGTAD
+453 DDLLVKINEGTAD

-520 GVILTA
+520 GVVLTA
-526 ILKVGRYISA
+526 ILKVEAEPKGLRNVTEGQKYWGKFI
-536 RLPVS
+536 LFF
-541 GAGHVLGGVGN
+541 VLGQIQTAVIV
-552 NELCLYGGDL
+552 LGDIYL
-562 FAGAGVRRYRQG
+562 LGCQCQEPVMFWVASAITSFAFTAVIYSLALAFGDIGRAIVIVIVVMQVAGSSGSYPIEI
-574 DRDRHRRHAGRRLLR
+574 
-589 LLPDRDPAGY
+589 LPDIFSKIYLFFPFPYA
-599 IQQDLS
+599 I
-605 LLPLP
+605 
-610 VRHKRNARGD
+610 NA
-620 MRHVSMGLL
+620 MREAICGMYQWDYWIYLGELIIFAVGGILIGLVL
-629 DLSRR
+629 RKPFIKLNRFVE
-634 AYDIRRRRHTHRP
+634 HEV
-647 CAEKAVYKAQPL
+647 EK
-659 RRARSGEIGGAVIW
+659 SGV
-673 QRNSMSASAKTAPM
+673 
-687 CFTAS
+687 
-692 CLCTPSRCTRAIS
+692 L
-705 AA
+705 

>member
-62 LGYEGQNMGESV
+62 QGYEGQNMGESV

-119 DLKSALTDNESTV
+119 DLKSALTDDESTV

-203 HYSDSVGRFVSDSSS
+203 HYSNSVGQFVSDSSS

-225 IGSSTANA
+225 IGSSSANA

-246 AQAAVS
+246 AQAAVT

-350 QNQLDLLYNDASFVE
+350 QNQLDLLYDDASFAE

-453 DQLLVKINEGTAD
+453 DDLLVKINQGTAD

-520 GVILTA
+520 GVVLTA
-526 ILKVGRYISA
+526 ILKVEAEPKGLRNVTEGQKYWGKFLLFFILGQIQTA
-536 RLPVS
+536 VI
-541 GAGHVLGGVGN
+541 VLGDIYLLGCQCQEPVMFWVASAITSFAFTAVIYS
-552 NELCLYGGDL
+552 LALAFGDIGKAIVIVIVVMQV
-562 FAGAGVRRYRQG
+562 AGSSGSYPIEI
-574 DRDRHRRHAGRRLLR
+574 
-589 LLPDRDPAGY
+589 LPDIFSKIYLFFPFPYA
-599 IQQDLS
+599 I
-605 LLPLP
+605 
-610 VRHKRNARGD
+610 NA
-620 MRHVSMGLL
+620 MREAICGMYQWDYWIYLGELMIFAVGGILIGLVL
-629 DLSRR
+629 RKPFIKLNRFVE
-634 AYDIRRRRHTHRP
+634 HEV
-647 CAEKAVYKAQPL
+647 EK
-659 RRARSGEIGGAVIW
+659 SGV
-673 QRNSMSASAKTAPM
+673 
-687 CFTAS
+687 
-692 CLCTPSRCTRAIS
+692 L
-705 AA
+705 

>member
-62 LGYEGQNMGESV
+62 QGYEGQNMGESV

-119 DLKSALTDNESTV
+119 DLKSALTDKESTV

-225 IGSSTANA
+225 IGSGSANA
-233 SAALSGSQATLNS
+233 SAALSGSQATLSS
-246 AQAAVS
+246 AQAAVT

-280 DALNKLASSEV
+280 EALNKLASSEV
-291 INGSIELHNQM
+291 LNGSIELHNQM
-302 VDNAKNAAAKLQTH
+302 VDNAKNAAANLQTH

-397 TNLSSTLNMM
+397 TNLSSTLSMM

-446 NRVADAC
+446 TRVADAC
-453 DQLLVKINEGTAD
+453 DDLLVKINEGTAD

-507 MTPFYSALAIWVG
+507 MTPFYSALAIWGG
-520 GVILTA
+520 GVVLTA
-526 ILKVGRYISA
+526 ILKVEAEPKGLRNVTEGQKYWGKFLLFFILGQIQTA
-536 RLPVS
+536 VI
-541 GAGHVLGGVGN
+541 VLGDIYLLGCQCQEPVMFWVASAITSFAFTAVIYS
-552 NELCLYGGDL
+552 LALAFGDIGKAIVIVIVVMQV
-562 FAGAGVRRYRQG
+562 AGSSGSYPIEI
-574 DRDRHRRHAGRRLLR
+574 
-589 LLPDRDPAGY
+589 LPDIFSKIYLFFPFPYA
-599 IQQDLS
+599 I
-605 LLPLP
+605 
-610 VRHKRNARGD
+610 NA
-620 MRHVSMGLL
+620 MREAICGMYQWDYWIYLGELMIFAVGGILIGLVL
-629 DLSRR
+629 RKPFIKLNRFVE
-634 AYDIRRRRHTHRP
+634 HEV
-647 CAEKAVYKAQPL
+647 EK
-659 RRARSGEIGGAVIW
+659 SGV
-673 QRNSMSASAKTAPM
+673 
-687 CFTAS
+687 
-692 CLCTPSRCTRAIS
+692 L
-705 AA
+705 

>member
-62 LGYEGQNMGESV
+62 QGYEGQNMGESV

-119 DLKSALTDNESTV
+119 DLKSALTDDESTV

-171 FTKGQELGEDIDEE
+171 FTKGQELGDDIDEE

-203 HYSDSVGRFVSDSSS
+203 HYSNSVGQFVSDSSS

-246 AQAAVS
+246 AQAAVT

-291 INGSIELHNQM
+291 LNGSIELHNQM
-302 VDNAKNAAAKLQTH
+302 VDNAKNAAANLQTH
-316 LEALRAILPENSA
+316 LEALRAILPETSA

-350 QNQLDLLYNDASFVE
+350 QNQLDLLYDDASFAE

-453 DQLLVKINEGTAD
+453 DDLLVKINEGTAD

-520 GVILTA
+520 GVVLTA
-526 ILKVGRYISA
+526 ILKVEAEPKGLRNVTEGQKYWGKFLLFFILGQIQTA
-536 RLPVS
+536 VI
-541 GAGHVLGGVGN
+541 VLGDIYLLGCQCQEPVMFWVASAITSFAFTAVIYS
-552 NELCLYGGDL
+552 LALAFGDIGKAIVIVIVVMQV
-562 FAGAGVRRYRQG
+562 AGSSGSYPIEI
-574 DRDRHRRHAGRRLLR
+574 
-589 LLPDRDPAGY
+589 LPDIFSKIYLFFPFPYA
-599 IQQDLS
+599 I
-605 LLPLP
+605 
-610 VRHKRNARGD
+610 NA
-620 MRHVSMGLL
+620 MREAICGMYQWDYWIYLGELMIFAVGGILIGLVL
-629 DLSRR
+629 RKPFIKLNRFVE
-634 AYDIRRRRHTHRP
+634 HEV
-647 CAEKAVYKAQPL
+647 EK
-659 RRARSGEIGGAVIW
+659 SGV
-673 QRNSMSASAKTAPM
+673 
-687 CFTAS
+687 
-692 CLCTPSRCTRAIS
+692 L
-705 AA
+705 

>member
-14 SLSRHFFAVLV
+14 SLARHFFAVLV

-62 LGYEGQNMGESV
+62 QGYEGQNMGESV

-203 HYSDSVGRFVSDSSS
+203 RYSNSVGRFVSDSSS

-225 IGSSTANA
+225 IGSSSANA

-246 AQAAVS
+246 AQAAVT

-268 LAELEADLDAVT
+268 LAELEADLDAIT

-291 INGSIELHNQM
+291 LNGSIELHNQM
-302 VDNAKNAAAKLQTH
+302 VDNAKNAAANLQTH

-397 TNLSSTLNMM
+397 TNLSSTLSMM

-453 DQLLVKINEGTAD
+453 DDLLVKINEGTAD

-526 ILKVGRYISA
+526 ILKVEAEPKGLRNVTEGQKYWGKF
-536 RLPVS
+536 LLFF
-541 GAGHVLGGVGN
+541 VLGQIQTAVIV
-552 NELCLYGGDL
+552 LGDIYL
-562 FAGAGVRRYRQG
+562 LGCQCQEPVMFWVASAITSFAFTAVIYSLALAFGDIGKAIVIVIVVMQVAGSSGSYPIEI
-574 DRDRHRRHAGRRLLR
+574 
-589 LLPDRDPAGY
+589 LPDIFSKIYLFFPFPYA
-599 IQQDLS
+599 I
-605 LLPLP
+605 
-610 VRHKRNARGD
+610 NA
-620 MRHVSMGLL
+620 MREAICGMYQWDYWIYLGELMIFAVGGILIGLVL
-629 DLSRR
+629 RKPFIKLNRFVE
-634 AYDIRRRRHTHRP
+634 HEV
-647 CAEKAVYKAQPL
+647 EK
-659 RRARSGEIGGAVIW
+659 SGV
-673 QRNSMSASAKTAPM
+673 
-687 CFTAS
+687 
-692 CLCTPSRCTRAIS
+692 L
-705 AA
+705 

>member
-1 MKNTFKI
+1 MRNIFRIFKHDLRALYKN
-8 FFSDIK
+8 
-14 SLSRHFFAVLV
+14 FFAFL
-25 VIAIMIIPALYAW
+25 IILAILILPALYAW

-62 LGYEGQNMGESV
+62 LGYEGENKGESI
-74 LEGLKDNK
+74 LESLKDNK
-82 SINWVFTGSTDK
+82 SINWVFTDSTEK
-94 AIKGVESGKYYA
+94 ARKGVDSGKYYA
-106 AIVIGENFSRNMY
+106 AILIGENFSRNMY
-119 DLKSALTDNESTV
+119 DLKSALTDDESTI
-132 TYYKNAKT
+132 TYYVNAKT
-140 NAIAVKITD
+140 NAIATKITD
-149 TAAETVQN
+149 TAAETVKTNIQ
-157 NVKVQYLKVLFQTV
+157 VEYLKVLFQTV
-171 FTKGQELGEDIDEE
+171 FTKGQELGDDIDEE

-190 VIAQLTDLSKSLR
+190 VISQLTDLSKSLR
-203 HYSDSVGRFVSDSSS
+203 QYSASIGQFVSDSSA
-218 ISYVLSG
+218 ISNVLSG
-225 IGSSTANA
+225 IGSSSANA

-246 AQAAVS
+246 AQAS
-252 NAQTSI
+252 ITNAQTAI
-258 DQLANGLDGK
+258 DQLADGIDGK
-268 LAELEADLDAVT
+268 LAELEADLDAIT

-291 INGSIELHNQM
+291 LNGSIELHNQM
-302 VDNAKNAAAKLQTH
+302 VDAAKTAAAKLQTH
-316 LEALRAILPENSA
+316 LETLRALLPENSA

-350 QNQLDLLYNDASFVE
+350 QNQLDLLYDDASFAE

-397 TNLSSTLNMM
+397 TNLSSTLSMM

-453 DQLLVKINEGTAD
+453 DDLLVKINEGTAD

-520 GVILTA
+520 GVVLTA
-526 ILKVGRYISA
+526 ILKVEAEPKGLRNVTEGQKYWGKFI
-536 RLPVS
+536 LFF
-541 GAGHVLGGVGN
+541 VLGQIQTAVIV
-552 NELCLYGGDL
+552 LGDIYL
-562 FAGAGVRRYRQG
+562 LGCQCQEPVMFWVASAITSFAFTAVIYSLALAFGDIGKAIVIVIVVMQVAGSSGSYPIEI
-574 DRDRHRRHAGRRLLR
+574 
-589 LLPDRDPAGY
+589 LPDIFSKIYLFFPFPYA
-599 IQQDLS
+599 I
-605 LLPLP
+605 
-610 VRHKRNARGD
+610 NA
-620 MRHVSMGLL
+620 MREAICGMYQWDYWIYLGELMIFAVGGILIGLVL
-629 DLSRR
+629 RKPFIKLNRFVE
-634 AYDIRRRRHTHRP
+634 HEV
-647 CAEKAVYKAQPL
+647 EK
-659 RRARSGEIGGAVIW
+659 SGV
-673 QRNSMSASAKTAPM
+673 
-687 CFTAS
+687 
-692 CLCTPSRCTRAIS
+692 L
-705 AA
+705 

>member
-62 LGYEGQNMGESV
+62 QGYEGQNMGESV

-119 DLKSALTDNESTV
+119 DLKSALTDDESTV

-225 IGSSTANA
+225 IGSSSANA
-233 SAALSGSQATLNS
+233 SAALSGSQATLSS
-246 AQAAVS
+246 AQAAVT

-302 VDNAKNAAAKLQTH
+302 VDNAKNAAANLQTH

-446 NRVADAC
+446 TRVADAC
-453 DQLLVKINEGTAD
+453 DDLLVKINEGTAD

-520 GVILTA
+520 GVVLTA
-526 ILKVGRYISA
+526 ILKVEAEPKGLRNVTEGQKYWGKFLLFFILGQIQTA
-536 RLPVS
+536 VI
-541 GAGHVLGGVGN
+541 VLGDIYLLGCQCQEPWLFWAAAAITSFAFTAVIYS
-552 NELCLYGGDL
+552 LALAFGDIGKAIVIVIVVMQV
-562 FAGAGVRRYRQG
+562 AGSSGSYPIEI
-574 DRDRHRRHAGRRLLR
+574 
-589 LLPDRDPAGY
+589 LPDIFSKIYLFFPFPYA
-599 IQQDLS
+599 I
-605 LLPLP
+605 
-610 VRHKRNARGD
+610 NA
-620 MRHVSMGLL
+620 MREAICGMYQWDYWIYLGELMIFAVGGILIGLVL
-629 DLSRR
+629 RKPFIKLNRFVE
-634 AYDIRRRRHTHRP
+634 HEV
-647 CAEKAVYKAQPL
+647 EK
-659 RRARSGEIGGAVIW
+659 SGV
-673 QRNSMSASAKTAPM
+673 
-687 CFTAS
+687 
-692 CLCTPSRCTRAIS
+692 L
-705 AA
+705 

>member
-1 MKNTFKI
+1 M
-8 FFSDIK
+8 
-14 SLSRHFFAVLV
+14 
-25 VIAIMIIPALYAW
+25 
-38 VNIYA
+38 
-43 NSDPY
+43 
-48 GNTGNISVA
+48 
-57 VASDD
+57 
-62 LGYEGQNMGESV
+62 
-74 LEGLKDNK
+74 
-82 SINWVFTGSTDK
+82 
-94 AIKGVESGKYYA
+94 
-106 AIVIGENFSRNMY
+106 
-119 DLKSALTDNESTV
+119 
-132 TYYKNAKT
+132 
-140 NAIAVKITD
+140 KITD

-225 IGSSTANA
+225 IGGSTANA

-252 NAQTSI
+252 NAQASI

-316 LEALRAILPENSA
+316 LESLRAILPENSA

-446 NRVADAC
+446 TRVADAC

-526 ILKVGRYISA
+526 ILKVEAEPKGLRNVTEGQKYWGKFI
-536 RLPVS
+536 LFF
-541 GAGHVLGGVGN
+541 VLGQIQTAVIV
-552 NELCLYGGDL
+552 LGDIYL
-562 FAGAGVRRYRQG
+562 LGRQCQEPVMFWVASAITSFAFTAVIYSLALAFGDIGKAIVIVIVVMQVAGSSGSYPIEI
-574 DRDRHRRHAGRRLLR
+574 
-589 LLPDRDPAGY
+589 LPDIFSKIYLFFPFPYA
-599 IQQDLS
+599 I
-605 LLPLP
+605 
-610 VRHKRNARGD
+610 NA
-620 MRHVSMGLL
+620 MREAICGMYQWDYWIYLGELMIFAVGGILIGLVL
-629 DLSRR
+629 RKPFIKLNRFVE
-634 AYDIRRRRHTHRP
+634 HEV
-647 CAEKAVYKAQPL
+647 EK
-659 RRARSGEIGGAVIW
+659 SGV
-673 QRNSMSASAKTAPM
+673 
-687 CFTAS
+687 
-692 CLCTPSRCTRAIS
+692 L
-705 AA
+705 

>member
-62 LGYEGQNMGESV
+62 QGYEGQNMGESV

-119 DLKSALTDNESTV
+119 DLKSALTDDESTV

-171 FTKGQELGEDIDEE
+171 FTKGQELGDDIDEE

-225 IGSSTANA
+225 IGSSSANA

-291 INGSIELHNQM
+291 LNGSIELHNQM
-302 VDNAKNAAAKLQTH
+302 VDNAKNAAANLQTH

-350 QNQLDLLYNDASFVE
+350 QNQLDLLYDDASFAE

-397 TNLSSTLNMM
+397 TNLSSTLSMM

-446 NRVADAC
+446 TRVADAC
-453 DQLLVKINEGTAD
+453 DDLLVKINEGTAD
-466 ERLQTLITVLNGN
+466 ERLQTLITILNGN

-520 GVILTA
+520 GVVLTA
-526 ILKVGRYISA
+526 ILKVEAEPKGLRNVTEGQKYWGKFLLFFILGQIQTA
-536 RLPVS
+536 VI
-541 GAGHVLGGVGN
+541 VLGDIYLLGCQCQEPVMFWVASAITSFAFTAVIYS
-552 NELCLYGGDL
+552 LALAFGDIGKAIVIVIVVMQV
-562 FAGAGVRRYRQG
+562 AGSSGSYPIEI
-574 DRDRHRRHAGRRLLR
+574 
-589 LLPDRDPAGY
+589 LPDIFSKIYLFFPFPYA
-599 IQQDLS
+599 I
-605 LLPLP
+605 
-610 VRHKRNARGD
+610 NA
-620 MRHVSMGLL
+620 MREAICGMYQWDYWIYLGELMIFAVGGILIGLVL
-629 DLSRR
+629 RKPFIKLNRFVE
-634 AYDIRRRRHTHRP
+634 HEV
-647 CAEKAVYKAQPL
+647 EK
-659 RRARSGEIGGAVIW
+659 SGV
-673 QRNSMSASAKTAPM
+673 
-687 CFTAS
+687 
-692 CLCTPSRCTRAIS
+692 L
-705 AA
+705 